1 VYGKCSTEYTKGTQ
15 EGLNSAQI
23 HGSSVRLSLPQH
35 HKRTSIARGQVTF
48 ISEIARL
55 TTVLHSPFIEANNV
69 KWRFAGQRA
78 AAVLNCPAQADT
90 VRASTLRRVVR

>member
-1 VYGKCSTEYTKGTQ
+1 VLNCATSICQRRRAVYGKCSTEYTKGTQ

-55 TTVLHSPFIEANNV
+55 ATVLH
-69 KWRFAGQRA
+69 
-78 AAVLNCPAQADT
+78 
-90 VRASTLRRVVR
+90 